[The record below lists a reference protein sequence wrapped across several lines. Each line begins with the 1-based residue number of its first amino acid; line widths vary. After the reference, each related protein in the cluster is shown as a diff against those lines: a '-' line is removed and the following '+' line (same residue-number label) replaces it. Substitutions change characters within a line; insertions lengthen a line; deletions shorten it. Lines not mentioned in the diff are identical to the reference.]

1 MTASHEQI
9 EVSMKN
15 LHEIQNQRREIEEHK
30 AKQVDEFFDI
40 QRALTITKS
49 NSKLFDPQVTFDR
62 TDTYQSVGA
71 ADVSMI
77 KDKEERG
84 LFELLNSLNENL
96 EVLDGVKEVFEL
108 ADTNDDTN
116 FKHPSPVKRVPV

>member
-1 MTASHEQI
+1 
-9 EVSMKN
+9 
-15 LHEIQNQRREIEEHK
+15 
-30 AKQVDEFFDI
+30 
-40 QRALTITKS
+40 
-49 NSKLFDPQVTFDR
+49 
-62 TDTYQSVGA
+62 
-71 ADVSMI
+71 MI

-116 FKHPSPVKRVPV
+116 LKHPSPVRKVPE